1 MLKLIGKDLGFNH
14 NTTGSGVY
22 DGKIDTWE
30 CASDYSCNTPVL
42 ALTTGGFVPA
52 NINSEWVDILSS
64 DLNVESIEFYPN
76 PITDSNL
83 NWRNPGTALQNQSVR
98 YNITVGYSW
107 KRNRLLGKVGPKVS
121 ISTSINLNP

>member
-1 MLKLIGKDLGFNH
+1 MLKLIGRDLGLNH
-14 NTTGSGVY
+14 RGIGSGAF

-30 CASDYSCNTPVL
+30 CDADYSCKTVGL
-42 ALTTGGFVPA
+42 ESGVDKFIPA

-64 DLNVESIEFYPN
+64 DLSVESIEFYPN